1 MGVLKRKSWLAH
13 VGVALA
19 LVVLSGARA
28 GAVVGQISGT
38 ATDRAGTLILFPK
51 VIADGT
57 RDTMIQITNTMNTER
72 QAHCI
77 YVNGAGVCSTSFAL
91 CAPPPARESG
101 CPVPGETCDPAWQEL
116 NFDISLTRQQ
126 PTIWRVSTGRTVNP
140 ADDENGNCT
149 ETIVGGIPR
158 QSCPGIDPGFD
169 VPPPAQPFRGE
180 LKCHETDSNGGA
192 PMAGNAFKGEAI
204 LETLGSQPPQVSEYN
219 SINIEA
225 DSAAV
230 GQNTAD
236 LALKLNGAE
245 YNVCP
250 DEIEFSNYAHLAQDP
265 IAAAAPGGLCDSGG
279 LCSGGS
285 NPGDPCTLPGGAECL
300 GGTCIGCPVR
310 TEITFIPCTQ
320 NFELGIPIPTTVQ
333 IRSIDELETSQST
346 AFTLDCWANLSLD
359 DLSSSIFNEFNRGD
373 YLKTRVFAAS
383 GRRCLAGSRVNL
395 AGSPCDAINDPTA
408 CGGDPQNCQG
418 GTCAVPTCTAAA
430 DCGAGGVCGPQPG
443 VLAIIEEFHE
453 WDGSLAG
460 AAAAGTAASNGHMIG
475 QRAGLCRNNLATS
488 CTSAAD
494 CGDAGTCRLSGAAC
508 SSDSQCTGGGGGG
521 EPDRCDVC
529 MVDEVIIPQLSP
541 PPPAP

>member
-13 VGVALA
+13 VVVALA

-28 GAVVGQISGT
+28 GAVVGQLSGT
-38 ATDRAGTLILFPK
+38 STDRAGTLMLFPK

-77 YVNGAGVCSTSFAL
+77 YVNGAGFCSVSQAL
-91 CAPPPARESG
+91 CSPPPARDSG
-101 CPVPGETCDPAWQEL
+101 CPVPGETCDSAWQET

-140 ADDENGNCT
+140 ADDEDGNCT

-204 LETLGSQPPQVSEYN
+204 LETLGSIPPQVSEYN
-219 SINIEA
+219 SINIEG
-225 DSAAV
+225 DSNAV
-230 GQNTAD
+230 GQNTGD
-236 LALKLNGAE
+236 LAFKLNGAE
-245 YNVCP
+245 FNVCP

-285 NPGDPCTLPGGAECL
+285 NPGVACTLPAGAECL
-300 GGTCIGCPVR
+300 GGTCTGCPVR
-310 TEITFIPCTQ
+310 SEITFIPCTQ
-320 NFELGIPIPTTVQ
+320 NFELGVPIPTTVQ
-333 IRSIDELETSQST
+333 IRAIDELETSLSA
-346 AFTLDCWANLSLD
+346 AFTLNCWANLSLEE
-359 DLSSSIFNEFNRGD
+359 LSPSIFNEFNRGD
-373 YLKTRVFAAS
+373 FLKTRVFTSA
-383 GRRCLAGSRVNL
+383 GRRCLRGSVFT
-395 AGSPCDAINDPTA
+395 DPNA
-408 CGGDPQNCQG
+408 DP
-418 GTCAVPTCTAAA
+418 AYLCTTNA
-430 DCGAGGVCGPQPG
+430 DCGTGGVCGPQPG
-443 VLAIIEEFHE
+443 VLAVIEEFHD

-460 AAAAGTAASNGHMIG
+460 TAAAGSAAANGHMIG
-475 QRAGLCRNNLATS
+475 QRSGLCRNNLAIA
-488 CTSAAD
+488 CDSAAD
-494 CGDAGTCRLSGAAC
+494 CGDAGFCRISGGAC
-508 SSDSQCTGGGGGG
+508 SSDSQCTGSAPGE

-529 MVDEVIIPQLSP
+529 IVDEIIVPQIS
-541 PPPAP
+541 APGPTP